1 MGCINSKK
9 DVNDAHSNI
18 FHVINLDDD
27 GTERWSGQLEVS
39 RTELTLYRKG
49 KDPTTWPLKCL
60 RRYGFNVDQFSFE
73 AGRRCATGE
82 GIYAFR
88 CRRAEALFYTVQ
100 SYIQGRIYNDE
111 TTNPNDP
118 YPIPVASNGPSVAAR
133 SVSQNNTAT
142 RSTGGGGGGGG
153 GGGQGQQGPAM
164 QCTFV
169 MNRTGMA
176 TSQSLSPNGTIHSNS
191 NQSRSTDTLAMAMEG
206 NYLEP
211 TPNRTGTGVAT
222 AGGPTTVVQP
232 HTITTRFQQ
241 GLRLSSVSS
250 GPISPD
256 ITSPGS
262 PNSMTNILEVTTLN
276 PLPTSHTSG
285 SVHQGVSNLY
295 QEFPV
300 KDTTALQHQLHL
312 HHHHHHVHHPIGASN
327 VAVPGANLPGGGGGI
342 LVRTSMDVPPQ
353 ELAPV
358 AVTGTHNPSSALL
371 CDPSIVASTA
381 VEPCGGAGGDLPP
394 STPDG
399 LDPGRMYM
407 NVNISASVGD
417 GNANAIPGGPAKAK
431 KAAAFSSKSN
441 SSLIS
446 ISNFNNN
453 NNNNSTHHST
463 GSFDEGQYQNVRTPT
478 SSGPTA
484 GGCTSVVSAAA
495 APTGNIFA
503 QFHRLNSSSAVT
515 GPDPTRFYENL
526 EPAELKASLLRGA
539 PRCSK
544 PDIFSN
550 VELPPVE
557 HSEPCTPTATGN
569 SVAAAAA
576 AAAIAAAGAHVR
588 KVNYIVLDLDQ
599 SSSSHNISGSTG
611 SSGNGTG
618 GVLSPTGS
626 VPGVTLNGNG
636 IPNGSIP
643 IGTGGGSNGTS
654 NGINNNNNNSTVVNL
669 NGVATTPLIGTGTGI
684 GERGGVVVGSVAT
697 VTTVATG
704 VGLLPPESP
713 KKASLGYA
721 TIDFNKTVALSN
733 STTPSSEL
741 DSEGSRK
748 TRHNSTVTP
757 LARQSNSVSD

>member
-9 DVNDAHSNI
+9 DIKDVHSNI
-18 FHVINLDDD
+18 FHVINIDND
-27 GTERWSGQLEVS
+27 GTELWSGKLEVT
-39 RTELTLYRKG
+39 RVELTLYRKG
-49 KDPTTWPLKCL
+49 KDPTKWPLKCL
-60 RRYGFNVDQFSFE
+60 RRYGYNVDQFSFE
-73 AGRRCATGE
+73 AGRRCTTGE

-100 SYIQGRIYNDE
+100 AYIQGRIYSDE
-111 TTNPNDP
+111 NTNPNDP

-142 RSTGGGGGGGG
+142 RSSGS
-153 GGGQGQQGPAM
+153 GGQGGQM

-191 NQSRSTDTLAMAMEG
+191 NQSRSTDTLPMEG

-211 TPNRTGTGVAT
+211 TPNRSNASGT
-222 AGGPTTVVQP
+222 VQP

-285 SVHQGVSNLY
+285 SVHQGVSNVY
-295 QEFPV
+295 QEFPM
-300 KDTTALQHQLHL
+300 KDSTLASL
-312 HHHHHHVHHPIGASN
+312 HHQHHQHLLHQHHVHHQATATI
-327 VAVPGANLPGGGGGI
+327 VAPLVGG

-353 ELAPV
+353 EPAPGATV
-358 AVTGTHNPSSALL
+358 VLSSSAQ
-371 CDPSIVASTA
+371 SEMGASTVVSA
-381 VEPCGGAGGDLPP
+381 SGDALICGGDCDQQQP
-394 STPDG
+394 STPDAI
-399 LDPGRMYM
+399 DPARMYM
-407 NVNISASVGD
+407 NVNISGTD
-417 GNANAIPGGPAKAK
+417 GGAGGKAK
-431 KAAAFSSKSN
+431 KPVAFSSKSN

-446 ISNFNNN
+446 ISNITNNN
-453 NNNNSTHHST
+453 NNTIST
-463 GSFDEGQYQNVRTPT
+463 GSFDECQYQNVRTPT
-478 SSGPTA
+478 TM
-484 GGCTSVVSAAA
+484 
-495 APTGNIFA
+495 PTGGGTSSAGVPLLAQNIVTGNMFA
-503 QFHRLNSSSAVT
+503 QFQRLNSAT
-515 GPDPTRFYENL
+515 GGPPPPGTQFSMDPNRFYENL
-526 EPAELKASLLRGA
+526 EPAELKAVLLRG
-539 PRCSK
+539 RCSK

-550 VELPPVE
+550 VDLPLD
-557 HSEPCTPTATGN
+557 HSEPCTPTAT
-569 SVAAAAA
+569 AANQ
-576 AAAIAAAGAHVR
+576 R
-588 KVNYIVLDLDQ
+588 KVNYIILDLDQ
-599 SSSSHNISGSTG
+599 SNSSHSISGAAAAVASGG
-611 SSGNGTG
+611 SGP
-618 GVLSPTGS
+618 GVLSPTGT
-626 VPGVTLNGNG
+626 VPCGSFNGNPLAG
-636 IPNGSIP
+636 ANCA
-643 IGTGGGSNGTS
+643 N
-654 NGINNNNNNSTVVNL
+654 NFNNNNNNNSTAVNL
-669 NGVATTPLIGTGTGI
+669 NNIASGGLCNSASGLALGLVGASGDQRTASVSVTGGGCNAAICGATPGNVSSGSITPA
-684 GERGGVVVGSVAT
+684 SVS
-697 VTTVATG
+697 
-704 VGLLPPESP
+704 LLPPESP

>member
-9 DVNDAHSNI
+9 DIKDVHSNI
-18 FHVINLDDD
+18 FHVINIDNEGREL
-27 GTERWSGQLEVS
+27 WSGKLEVT
-39 RTELTLYRKG
+39 RVELTLYRKG
-49 KDPTTWPLKCL
+49 KEPTKWPLKCL
-60 RRYGFNVDQFSFE
+60 RRYGYNVDQFSFE
-73 AGRRCATGE
+73 AGRRCTTGE

-100 SYIQGRIYNDE
+100 AYIQGRIYSDE
-111 TTNPNDP
+111 NTNPNDP

-142 RSTGGGGGGGG
+142 RSSGS
-153 GGGQGQQGPAM
+153 GGGQGQQM

-191 NQSRSTDTLAMAMEG
+191 NQSRSTDTLPMEG

-211 TPNRTGTGVAT
+211 TPNRSNASGTG
-222 AGGPTTVVQP
+222 QP

-285 SVHQGVSNLY
+285 NVHQGVSNVY
-295 QEFPV
+295 QEFPM
-300 KDTTALQHQLHL
+300 KDSSMASLHHQHHQLLL
-312 HHHHHHVHHPIGASN
+312 HQHHVHHPV
-327 VAVPGANLPGGGGGI
+327 VAPIVAPLVGG

-353 ELAPV
+353 EPAPGASV
-358 AVTGTHNPSSALL
+358 LLNSSITSDITPATGSSGPNDTL
-371 CDPSIVASTA
+371 I
-381 VEPCGGAGGDLPP
+381 CGSGEYDQQQP
-394 STPDG
+394 STPDAI
-399 LDPGRMYM
+399 DPARLYM
-407 NVNISASVGD
+407 NVNITCADAG
-417 GNANAIPGGPAKAK
+417 
-431 KAAAFSSKSN
+431 AAATTGCGKTKKPVNFSSKSN

-446 ISNFNNN
+446 ISNIN
-453 NNNNSTHHST
+453 NNNNSTSGGHNST
-463 GSFDEGQYQNVRTPT
+463 GSFDECQYQNVRTPT
-478 SSGPTA
+478 SMTA
-484 GGCTSVVSAAA
+484 ISAVGGAGMPLLSQSIV
-495 APTGNIFA
+495 TGNMFA
-503 QFHRLNSSSAVT
+503 QFQRLNSAGG
-515 GPDPTRFYENL
+515 GPASQFSMDPNRFYENL
-526 EPAELKASLLRGA
+526 ELAELKAVSMRG
-539 PRCSK
+539 RCSK

-550 VELPPVE
+550 VDLPLD
-557 HSEPCTPTATGN
+557 HSEPCTPTAT
-569 SVAAAAA
+569 AASQ
-576 AAAIAAAGAHVR
+576 R

-599 SSSSHNISGSTG
+599 SNSSHSISGTAGPAG
-611 SSGNGTG
+611 SNGTG
-618 GVLSPTGS
+618 ILSPTGT
-626 VPGVTLNGNG
+626 VPGGPATNGNT
-636 IPNGSIP
+636 IIGSVANSA
-643 IGTGGGSNGTS
+643 TNF
-654 NGINNNNNNSTVVNL
+654 NNNNNNNNNSTAVNL
-669 NGVATTPLIGTGTGI
+669 NNVVTGGMCNSASGMALGSIAVGTDLRGSSVSGVNCGTGLCSGTQAN
-684 GERGGVVVGSVAT
+684 AT
-697 VTTVATG
+697 AGNVPPTSL
-704 VGLLPPESP
+704 GLLPPESP

>member
-9 DVNDAHSNI
+9 DINDAHSNI

-49 KDPTTWPLKCL
+49 KEPTMWPLKCL

-100 SYIQGRIYNDE
+100 GRIYSDE
-111 TTNPNDP
+111 NVNPNDP
-118 YPIPVASNGPSVAAR
+118 YPMPLASNGPSVAAR

-142 RSTGGGGGGGG
+142 RNS
-153 GGGQGQQGPAM
+153 GGQGQSAGGQQM

-191 NQSRSTDTLAMAMEG
+191 NQSRSTDTLAMMEG

-211 TPNRTGTGVAT
+211 TPNRTGAT
-222 AGGPTTVVQP
+222 VGSIQP
-232 HTITTRFQQ
+232 QTITTRFQQ

-295 QEFPV
+295 QEFPM
-300 KDTTALQHQLHL
+300 KDTSAMAM
-312 HHHHHHVHHPIGASN
+312 HHHHVHHANHQIVLPL
-327 VAVPGANLPGGGGGI
+327 VATAMGLPGSGAL
-342 LVRTSMDVPPQ
+342 LVRNSMDVPPQ

-358 AVTGTHNPSSALL
+358 AIGTGSVVLSDPNAAASA
-371 CDPSIVASTA
+371 TA
-381 VEPCGGAGGDLPP
+381 AAADCADLPP

-399 LDPGRMYM
+399 LDSSRMYM
-407 NVNISASVGD
+407 NVNISATTCLDGAPC
-417 GNANAIPGGPAKAK
+417 GNAKKPAT
-431 KAAAFSSKSN
+431 FTSKSN

-453 NNNNSTHHST
+453 NHTHST

-478 SSGPTA
+478 STGPAGMA
-484 GGCTSVVSAAA
+484 GGMVVVSGNGA
-495 APTGNIFA
+495 GNIFA
-503 QFHRLNSSSAVT
+503 QFHARHNSSAQPVGT
-515 GPDPTRFYENL
+515 GFPSDPNRFYENL
-526 EPAELKASLLRGA
+526 EPAELKACLLRG
-539 PRCSK
+539 RCSK

-550 VELPPVE
+550 VELPVAD
-557 HSEPCTPTATGN
+557 HSEPGTPTTTVN
-569 SVAAAAA
+569 
-576 AAAIAAAGAHVR
+576 R

-599 SSSSHNISGSTG
+599 STSSHSISDRAQMS
-611 SSGNGTG
+611 

-626 VPGVTLNGNG
+626 VPGVSLNGNVPNGNG
-636 IPNGSIP
+636 IPNS
-643 IGTGGGSNGTS
+643 
-654 NGINNNNNNSTVVNL
+654 NNNNNNSNTAINL
-669 NGVATTPLIGTGTGI
+669 NNVTTAGVTLPAAISPGNCERPTGLLGGVAGACTGGGTVLCGT
-684 GERGGVVVGSVAT
+684 VG
-697 VTTVATG
+697 TG

-741 DSEGSRK
+741 DCEGSRK

>member
-9 DVNDAHSNI
+9 DIKDVHSNI
-18 FHVINLDDD
+18 FHVINIDND
-27 GTERWSGQLEVS
+27 GTELWSGKLEVT
-39 RTELTLYRKG
+39 RVELTLYRKG
-49 KDPTTWPLKCL
+49 KEPTKWPLKCL
-60 RRYGFNVDQFSFE
+60 RRYGYNVDQFSFE
-73 AGRRCATGE
+73 AGRRCTTGE

-100 SYIQGRIYNDE
+100 AYIQGRIYSDE
-111 TTNPNDP
+111 NTNPNDP

-142 RSTGGGGGGGG
+142 RSSSS
-153 GGGQGQQGPAM
+153 GGGQGQQM

-191 NQSRSTDTLAMAMEG
+191 NQSRSTDTLPMEG

-211 TPNRTGTGVAT
+211 TPNRSNASGTA
-222 AGGPTTVVQP
+222 QP

-285 SVHQGVSNLY
+285 SVHQGVSNVY
-295 QEFPV
+295 QEFPM
-300 KDTTALQHQLHL
+300 KDSTMASLHHQHHQLLL
-312 HHHHHHVHHPIGASN
+312 HQHHVHHPITAPI
-327 VAVPGANLPGGGGGI
+327 VAPLVGGV
-342 LVRTSMDVPPQ
+342 VRTSMDVPPQ
-353 ELAPV
+353 EPAPGASV
-358 AVTGTHNPSSALL
+358 LLNSSIASDMTTTPAGPAEALL
-371 CDPSIVASTA
+371 C
-381 VEPCGGAGGDLPP
+381 GGGEYDQQQPP
-394 STPDG
+394 STPDAI
-399 LDPGRMYM
+399 DPARLYM
-407 NVNISASVGD
+407 NVNITGSDVGT
-417 GNANAIPGGPAKAK
+417 GAGCGKAK
-431 KAAAFSSKSN
+431 KPAAFSSKSN

-446 ISNFNNN
+446 ISNINNN
-453 NNNNSTHHST
+453 NNNNNNGHNNT
-463 GSFDEGQYQNVRTPT
+463 GSFDECQYQNVRTPT
-478 SSGPTA
+478 SMTA
-484 GGCTSVVSAAA
+484 IVGGVGMPLLPQSNIV
-495 APTGNIFA
+495 PGNMFA
-503 QFHRLNSSSAVT
+503 QFQRLNSAGG
-515 GPDPTRFYENL
+515 GPGNQFSMDPNRFYENL
-526 EPAELKASLLRGA
+526 ELAELKAVSMRGG
-539 PRCSK
+539 RCSK

-550 VELPPVE
+550 VDLPLD
-557 HSEPCTPTATGN
+557 HSEPCTPTAT
-569 SVAAAAA
+569 AASQ
-576 AAAIAAAGAHVR
+576 R

-599 SSSSHNISGSTG
+599 SNSSHSISGAAGAGT
-611 SSGNGTG
+611 NGT
-618 GVLSPTGS
+618 GVLSPTGTVPGSGLNNGNTIAGS
-626 VPGVTLNGNG
+626 VP
-636 IPNGSIP
+636 
-643 IGTGGGSNGTS
+643 NGT
-654 NGINNNNNNSTVVNL
+654 NTFNNNNNNNNNTTINLNSVVVAPGGLCNSASGAAIGPIGVAAGTDRTVVSVSCTTGLCGGGAANP
-669 NGVATTPLIGTGTGI
+669 VAGGNITPT
-684 GERGGVVVGSVAT
+684 SVS
-697 VTTVATG
+697 
-704 VGLLPPESP
+704 LLPPESP

>member
-9 DVNDAHSNI
+9 DIKDVHSNI
-18 FHVINLDDD
+18 FHVINIDND
-27 GTERWSGQLEVS
+27 GTELWSGKLEVT
-39 RTELTLYRKG
+39 RLELTLYRKG
-49 KDPTTWPLKCL
+49 KEPTKWPLKCL
-60 RRYGFNVDQFSFE
+60 RRYGYNVDQFSFE
-73 AGRRCATGE
+73 AGRRCTTGE

-100 SYIQGRIYNDE
+100 AYIQGRIYSDE
-111 TTNPNDP
+111 NTNPNDP

-142 RSTGGGGGGGG
+142 RSGA
-153 GGGQGQQGPAM
+153 GQGQGQGQM

-169 MNRTGMA
+169 MNRTGIA

-191 NQSRSTDTLAMAMEG
+191 NQSRSTDTLPMEG

-211 TPNRTGTGVAT
+211 TPNRSATGGVA
-222 AGGPTTVVQP
+222 VQP

-276 PLPTSHTSG
+276 PLPTAHNNGGG
-285 SVHQGVSNLY
+285 SIHHQGVSNVY
-295 QEFPV
+295 QEFPM
-300 KDTTALQHQLHL
+300 KDSTMASLL
-312 HHHHHHVHHPIGASN
+312 HHAHHQHLLHQHHVHHPTAGNSAI
-327 VAVPGANLPGGGGGI
+327 VAPLGG

-353 ELAPV
+353 ELAP
-358 AVTGTHNPSSALL
+358 GTTPSSEQITCVTSTPNDQASGE
-371 CDPSIVASTA
+371 CDQA
-381 VEPCGGAGGDLPP
+381 EP
-394 STPDG
+394 STPDQV
-399 LDPGRMYM
+399 DPARMYM
-407 NVNISASVGD
+407 NVNISSTD
-417 GNANAIPGGPAKAK
+417 GGSLSAAGKVKKPAT
-431 KAAAFSSKSN
+431 FSSKSN

-446 ISNFNNN
+446 ITNFNNN
-453 NNNNSTHHST
+453 NNSHNST
-463 GSFDEGQYQNVRTPT
+463 GSFDECQYQNVRTHT
-478 SSGPTA
+478 
-484 GGCTSVVSAAA
+484 VSAAA
-495 APTGNIFA
+495 VVGAVGGASLAPLLQQNIAGGNMFA
-503 QFHRLNSSSAVT
+503 QFHRLNSGGASGQTQFSM
-515 GPDPTRFYENL
+515 DPGRFYENL
-526 EPAELKASLLRGA
+526 EPAELKAVLLRG
-539 PRCSK
+539 RCSK

-550 VELPPVE
+550 VDLPLD
-557 HSEPCTPTATGN
+557 HSEPCTPTATA
-569 SVAAAAA
+569 VASSQL
-576 AAAIAAAGAHVR
+576 R

-599 SSSSHNISGSTG
+599 SNSSHSISNNA
-611 SSGNGTG
+611 NGTVG
-618 GVLSPTGS
+618 ILSPTGS
-626 VPGVTLNGNG
+626 GPGGSAFNGNTITHGNG
-636 IPNGSIP
+636 IG
-643 IGTGGGSNGTS
+643 GTTGGSGF
-654 NGINNNNNNSTVVNL
+654 NNNNNNSATVNL
-669 NGVATTPLIGTGTGI
+669 NNVNVATGAMCNSTSGGMTLGTIGNASGDRASTTATTPGSNGNCISGICGPTGTTAGL
-684 GERGGVVVGSVAT
+684 GSVLAP
-697 VTTVATG
+697 AS

>member
-9 DVNDAHSNI
+9 DIKDVHSNI
-18 FHVINLDDD
+18 FHVINIDND
-27 GTERWSGQLEVS
+27 GTELWSGKLEVT
-39 RTELTLYRKG
+39 RVELTLYRKG
-49 KDPTTWPLKCL
+49 KEPTKWPLKCL
-60 RRYGFNVDQFSFE
+60 RRYGYNVDQFSFE
-73 AGRRCATGE
+73 AGRRCTTGE

-100 SYIQGRIYNDE
+100 AYIQGRIYSDE
-111 TTNPNDP
+111 NTNPNDP

-142 RSTGGGGGGGG
+142 RSSSS
-153 GGGQGQQGPAM
+153 GGGQGQLGM

-191 NQSRSTDTLAMAMEG
+191 NQSRSTDTLPMEG

-211 TPNRTGTGVAT
+211 TPNRSNASGA
-222 AGGPTTVVQP
+222 AQP

-285 SVHQGVSNLY
+285 NVHQGVSNVY
-295 QEFPV
+295 QEFPM
-300 KDTTALQHQLHL
+300 KDSTMASLHHQHHQLLL
-312 HHHHHHVHHPIGASN
+312 HQHHVHHPLTAPI
-327 VAVPGANLPGGGGGI
+327 VAPLVGG

-353 ELAPV
+353 EPAPGASV
-358 AVTGTHNPSSALL
+358 LLHSSIAADNTTTSAGPVDALL
-371 CDPSIVASTA
+371 C
-381 VEPCGGAGGDLPP
+381 GGGGEYDQQQTP
-394 STPDG
+394 STPDAI
-399 LDPGRMYM
+399 DPARLYM
-407 NVNISASVGD
+407 NVNITGSDIGTGVG
-417 GNANAIPGGPAKAK
+417 KAK
-431 KAAAFSSKSN
+431 KPATFSSKSN

-446 ISNFNNN
+446 ISNNNN
-453 NNNNSTHHST
+453 NNGHNTT
-463 GSFDEGQYQNVRTPT
+463 GSFDECQYQNVRTPT
-478 SSGPTA
+478 SMTA
-484 GGCTSVVSAAA
+484 IAGVGCGGVAMPLLPQSNIV
-495 APTGNIFA
+495 PGNMFA
-503 QFHRLNSSSAVT
+503 QFQRLNST
-515 GPDPTRFYENL
+515 GGGPGNQFSMDPNRFYENL
-526 EPAELKASLLRGA
+526 ELAELKAVSMRGGG
-539 PRCSK
+539 RCSK

-550 VELPPVE
+550 VDLPLD
-557 HSEPCTPTATGN
+557 HSEPCTPTAT
-569 SVAAAAA
+569 AATQ
-576 AAAIAAAGAHVR
+576 R

-599 SSSSHNISGSTG
+599 SNSSHSISGAAGVGT
-611 SSGNGTG
+611 NGTG
-618 GVLSPTGS
+618 ILSPTGTGLNNGNPIAGS
-626 VPGVTLNGNG
+626 VP
-636 IPNGSIP
+636 
-643 IGTGGGSNGTS
+643 NGT
-654 NGINNNNNNSTVVNL
+654 NAFNNNNNNNNSTTINL
-669 NGVATTPLIGTGTGI
+669 NSAIPGGLCNSASSATLGTIGIVPGTDRSGI
-684 GERGGVVVGSVAT
+684 GANCTTGLCGGGPTNPSAGGNVTPTSVS
-697 VTTVATG
+697 
-704 VGLLPPESP
+704 LLPPESP

>member
-9 DVNDAHSNI
+9 DIKDVHSNI
-18 FHVINLDDD
+18 FHVINVDND
-27 GTERWSGQLEVS
+27 GTELWSGKLEVT
-39 RTELTLYRKG
+39 RVELTLYRKG
-49 KDPTTWPLKCL
+49 KEPTKWPLKCL
-60 RRYGFNVDQFSFE
+60 RRYGYNVDQFSFE

-100 SYIQGRIYNDE
+100 AYIQGRIYNDE
-111 TTNPNDP
+111 NTNPNDP

-142 RSTGGGGGGGG
+142 RSSGS
-153 GGGQGQQGPAM
+153 QGQQQM

-191 NQSRSTDTLAMAMEG
+191 NQSRSTDTLPLEG

-211 TPNRTGTGVAT
+211 TPNRTNAPGAI
-222 AGGPTTVVQP
+222 QP

-285 SVHQGVSNLY
+285 SVHQGVSNVY
-295 QEFPV
+295 QEFPM
-300 KDTTALQHQLHL
+300 KDTTMAASLHHQHHQLL
-312 HHHHHHVHHPIGASN
+312 LQQQQQQHHAHHQVVAPI
-327 VAVPGANLPGGGGGI
+327 VPALMGG

-353 ELAPV
+353 EPAP
-358 AVTGTHNPSSALL
+358 GTTVLLNATTPSELIGGCSTTASNDALM
-371 CDPSIVASTA
+371 
-381 VEPCGGAGGDLPP
+381 CGGEYDQQQP
-394 STPDG
+394 STPDAI
-399 LDPGRMYM
+399 DAGRMYM
-407 NVNISASVGD
+407 NVNISGCTPDAGSC
-417 GNANAIPGGPAKAK
+417 AKAIK
-431 KAAAFSSKSN
+431 KPATFSSKSN

-446 ISNFNNN
+446 ISAINNN
-453 NNNNSTHHST
+453 NHNGHTST
-463 GSFDEGQYQNVRTPT
+463 GSFDECQYQNVRTPT
-478 SSGPTA
+478 TITAMGVTPGATGMPLIPQNIVSG
-484 GGCTSVVSAAA
+484 
-495 APTGNIFA
+495 NMFA
-503 QFHRLNSSSAVT
+503 QFQRLNSGT
-515 GPDPTRFYENL
+515 MDPNRCYENL
-526 EPAELKASLLRGA
+526 EPAELKAVLLRG
-539 PRCSK
+539 RCSK

-550 VELPPVE
+550 VDLPLD
-557 HSEPCTPTATGN
+557 HSEPCTPTAT
-569 SVAAAAA
+569 AASQ
-576 AAAIAAAGAHVR
+576 R
-588 KVNYIVLDLDQ
+588 KVNYIILDLDQ
-599 SSSSHNISGSTG
+599 SNSSHSISGSAVAAAVTTAG
-611 SSGNGTG
+611 ASGPGQI
-618 GVLSPTGS
+618 LSPTGS
-626 VPGVTLNGNG
+626 VPGAVNNGNAG
-636 IPNGSIP
+636 SGVGGGGVGNIPNGANNLNNNI
-643 IGTGGGSNGTS
+643 
-654 NGINNNNNNSTVVNL
+654 NNNNNSTAINL
-669 NGVATTPLIGTGTGI
+669 NTVPAVAGGMCHSLSGMTLGSIGADRTLSIAGTGTGNC
-684 GERGGVVVGSVAT
+684 GTGLCGGASTGGNPI
-697 VTTVATG
+697 TTPAS

>member
-9 DVNDAHSNI
+9 DDKDYHSNI
-18 FHVINLDDD
+18 FHVINIDND
-27 GTERWSGQLEVS
+27 GTELWSGKLEVT
-39 RTELTLYRKG
+39 RVELTLYRKG
-49 KDPTTWPLKCL
+49 KEPTKWPLKCL
-60 RRYGFNVDQFSFE
+60 RRYGYNVDQFSFE
-73 AGRRCATGE
+73 AGRRCTTGE

-88 CRRAEALFYTVQ
+88 CRRAETLFYTVQ
-100 SYIQGRIYNDE
+100 AYIQGRIYSDE
-111 TTNPNDP
+111 NTNPNDP

-142 RSTGGGGGGGG
+142 RSSGS
-153 GGGQGQQGPAM
+153 GGQGQQM

-191 NQSRSTDTLAMAMEG
+191 NQSRSTDTLPLEG

-211 TPNRTGTGVAT
+211 TPNRSNVSGTG
-222 AGGPTTVVQP
+222 QP

-285 SVHQGVSNLY
+285 SVHQGVSNVY
-295 QEFPV
+295 QEFPM
-300 KDTTALQHQLHL
+300 KDSTMASLHHQHHQLLL
-312 HHHHHHVHHPIGASN
+312 HQHHVHHPIAAPI
-327 VAVPGANLPGGGGGI
+327 VAPLVGGV
-342 LVRTSMDVPPQ
+342 VRTSMDVPPQ
-353 ELAPV
+353 EPAP
-358 AVTGTHNPSSALL
+358 GTSTLL
-371 CDPSIVASTA
+371 NSTA
-381 VEPCGGAGGDLPP
+381 GSEVATAMQNAGPNDALICGAGEYDQQQP
-394 STPDG
+394 STPDAI
-399 LDPGRMYM
+399 DPARLYM
-407 NVNISASVGD
+407 NVNIAGNEVGS
-417 GNANAIPGGPAKAK
+417 GCAAKGK
-431 KAAAFSSKSN
+431 KPAAFSSKSN

-446 ISNFNNN
+446 ISNITNNN
-453 NNNNSTHHST
+453 NNTNHSHNST
-463 GSFDEGQYQNVRTPT
+463 GSFDECQYQNVRTPT
-478 SSGPTA
+478 SITA
-484 GGCTSVVSAAA
+484 IGGANGAAL
-495 APTGNIFA
+495 PLLQQTIVTGNVFA
-503 QFHRLNSSSAVT
+503 QFQRLNSAGG
-515 GPDPTRFYENL
+515 GPGNQFSMDPNRFYENL
-526 EPAELKASLLRGA
+526 EPGEMKAVFLRG
-539 PRCSK
+539 RCSK

-550 VELPPVE
+550 VDLPLD
-557 HSEPCTPTATGN
+557 HSEPCTPTAT
-569 SVAAAAA
+569 AANQ
-576 AAAIAAAGAHVR
+576 R

-599 SSSSHNISGSTG
+599 SNSSHSISGAAG
-611 SSGNGTG
+611 SGTNGTG
-618 GVLSPTGS
+618 ILSPTS
-626 VPGVTLNGNG
+626 TVPGGSTNGNTLATSAT
-636 IPNGSIP
+636 NGA
-643 IGTGGGSNGTS
+643 SNF
-654 NGINNNNNNSTVVNL
+654 NNNNNNNNAAINL
-669 NGVATTPLIGTGTGI
+669 NSIAPGGMCNSASGMALGTIGPGQSDHRVT
-684 GERGGVVVGSVAT
+684 SVAGVGCNT
-697 VTTVATG
+697 GLCSGGTQGAAGAGNVTPTS